1 MRFNLICCFWIYASI
16 CIVNAQSV
24 LNYFN
29 AQVLN
34 AQVVLNWEVRIGNT
48 CDGIEIQH
56 STDSISFVKIGEIA
70 GVCGSK
76 IENIAYQFI
85 HPFPQKNRLNYY
97 RLGLGGFGYS
107 ELETVEVLDFKN
119 GYILRPN
126 PIKDKV
132 QLTFEKDL
140 GKFQLQI
147 FDLQGQIV
155 LEAEEQGASIYVTT
169 IDWTPGIYL
178 FAIQSNKI
186 QIINGRII
194 KL

>member
-76 IENIAYQFI
+76 IENIAYQKDQLFRGYRPE
-85 HPFPQKNRLNYY
+85 HRKYAEAEWERSGGAATERKYENMRDNLRNSYGYYNRL
-97 RLGLGGFGYS
+97 
-107 ELETVEVLDFKN
+107 
-119 GYILRPN
+119 
-126 PIKDKV
+126 
-132 QLTFEKDL
+132 
-140 GKFQLQI
+140 
-147 FDLQGQIV
+147 
-155 LEAEEQGASIYVTT
+155 
-169 IDWTPGIYL
+169 
-178 FAIQSNKI
+178 
-186 QIINGRII
+186 GRV
-194 KL
+194 